1 MNLKILKWSL
11 LLTFFSEISSV
22 AVLYFIERLFISG
35 NTLTPF
41 KTVRDN
47 RIILQCIMEFMTQ

>member
-22 AVLYFIERLFISG
+22 AVLYFIETLFISS